1 MATMRCRAAA
11 IILVAVVM
19 TGCAGAEI
27 NDIEPTP
34 GVANPAS
41 EYCVE
46 EGGQVEIRQ
55 DAQGGEFGVC
65 IFDDGSE
72 CEEWELY
79 RGECEPGQQP

>member
-1 MATMRCRAAA
+1 MATMRCRAAV

-19 TGCAGAEI
+19 TGCADAEI

-46 EGGQVEIRQ
+46 EGGQVEIRE

-65 IFDDGSE
+65 TFDDGSE

-79 RGECEPGQQP
+79 RGECQPGQQP